1 MRLRVKDSSHEECE
15 EVYVSCLTAL
25 YISYLIIRLSGLRM
39 WCSARWLHSFRVWA
53 AARHSPPPNCFYA
66 PWRAF
71 NLHSFRRL
79 VLTWHGDNEN
89 SHVQRCQ
96 SVYGNRHWPLRAH
109 SFSVKFSQRAAR
121 WRISV
126 YALRLDWRNVDVF
139 SPSVGI
145 KSSEPK

>member
-1 MRLRVKDSSHEECE
+1 MSNCSLHFLSNHSSFWSPD
-15 EVYVSCLTAL
+15 VVQRALATFIQGVSSCAPQPP
-25 YISYLIIRLSGLRM
+25 
-39 WCSARWLHSFRVWA
+39 
-53 AARHSPPPNCFYA
+53 PPPNCFYA